1 MLSRQHD
8 LGFML
13 LQNNMFS
20 SVINTVKSY
29 YNIIKISDFIQQQ
42 LMLTVYIH
50 KYRIKKI
57 SAFCSFCWLS
67 S

>member
-8 LGFML
+8 LGFMH

-20 SVINTVKSY
+20 SVINMVKSY
-29 YNIIKISDFIQQQ
+29 YNIIKISYFIQQQ

-50 KYRIKKI
+50 KY
-57 SAFCSFCWLS
+57 
-67 S
+67 

>member
-50 KYRIKKI
+50 KY
-57 SAFCSFCWLS
+57 
-67 S
+67 